1 MTRAPGELRADAA
14 RNRGLLLRA
23 AEEVFASRGLDATVA
38 DIAMRAGVG
47 KGTFFRHFASKDELI
62 SALVRSH
69 VEELDAIG
77 QALVASTDPGMAL
90 VEFLAAAAER
100 QQERDLSFL
109 LPASEADPEIA
120 ALRERLFATIEV
132 LVERAQDAG
141 VVRSDVTGL
150 DVVLLM
156 CAPNHVVGYLQD
168 APPGLWRR
176 YLAIIIDGLRPEG
189 ARPLG
194 TPPPSQFI
202 DNPRDLSGS

>member
-77 QALVASTDPGMAL
+77 QALVACTDPGMAL

-120 ALRERLFATIEV
+120 ALRERLFATIGA
-132 LVERAQDAG
+132 LVERAQRAG
-141 VVRSDVTGL
+141 VVRPDVTGL

-168 APPGLWRR
+168 APRGLWRR

-189 ARPLG
+189 AHPLD
-194 TPPPSQFI
+194 TPPPSRFS
-202 DNPRDLSGS
+202 DDPRDMSGS